1 MQVFS
6 QQIPHLQKEPLLKAK
21 ALFLRKINRE
31 IQIHLEEVN
40 QKDRR
45 ILITINQQ
53 LVLMG
58 AEDREEKKRNGIKNN

>member
-1 MQVFS
+1 MQVLS
-6 QQIPHLQKEPLLKAK
+6 QQIPHLQKEPHLKAK